1 MIVKDKVGLM
11 SKMAIFEK
19 SKSGKAVL
27 KDISFFRSDH
37 IRWALLK
44 TGASVTVGYTYC
56 FIQS

>member
-37 IRWALLK
+37 IR
-44 TGASVTVGYTYC
+44 
-56 FIQS
+56 

>member
-44 TGASVTVGYTYC
+44 TLQVLITKHSASK
-56 FIQS
+56 F